1 MRLIH
6 VKLEKIRNSLF
17 VKIPDLISETLHL
30 KEGEEIEISIHS
42 EPSFAQGE
50 LWEDELEKTE
60 DINEIY
66 LSISEDLHTLNMYNR
81 IYIPEKYRFFF
92 PPADTDF
99 YLITN
104 IGQIKT
110 HITTS
115 GYFTRGVRSWVE
127 INGPLEPTDKIHV
140 TIIDDDRNVYEMNVD
155 SGNKISNN

>member
-6 VKLEKIRNSLF
+6 VKLEKIRNRLF
-17 VKIPDLISETLHL
+17 VKIPDLISEALHL

-50 LWEDELEKTE
+50 LWEYELEKTE

-92 PPADTDF
+92 PPAKTDF

-115 GYFTRGVRSWVE
+115 GYFTKGVRSWVE

-140 TIIDDDRNVYEMNVD
+140 TLIDDNRNIYEMNVD
-155 SGNKISNN
+155 SENKISNN

>member
-17 VKIPDLISETLHL
+17 VKIPDLISDALHL

-50 LWEDELEKTE
+50 LWEDELEKAE

-92 PPADTDF
+92 PPANTDF

-115 GYFTRGVRSWVE
+115 GYFTKGVRSWVE

-140 TIIDDDRNVYEMNVD
+140 TIIDDNRNVYEMNVD

>member
-17 VKIPDLISETLHL
+17 VKIPDLISDALHL

-50 LWEDELEKTE
+50 LWGDELVKTE

-115 GYFTRGVRSWVE
+115 GYFTKGVRSWVE
-127 INGPLEPTDKIHV
+127 INGPLEQTDKIHV
-140 TIIDDDRNVYEMNVD
+140 TIIDDDQNLYEMNVD

>member
-6 VKLEKIRNSLF
+6 AKLEKIRNSLF
-17 VKIPDLISETLHL
+17 VKIPDLISEALHL

-115 GYFTRGVRSWVE
+115 GYFTKGVRSWVE

-140 TIIDDDRNVYEMNVD
+140 TIIDDNRNVYEMNVD

>member
-17 VKIPDLISETLHL
+17 VKIPDLISEALHL

-92 PPADTDF
+92 PPANTDF

-115 GYFTRGVRSWVE
+115 GYFTKGVRSWVE
-127 INGPLEPTDKIHV
+127 INGPLEPTDRIHV
-140 TIIDDDRNVYEMNVD
+140 TLIDDNRNVYELNVD

>member
-17 VKIPDLISETLHL
+17 VKIPDLISEALHL

-92 PPADTDF
+92 PPANTDF

-115 GYFTRGVRSWVE
+115 GYFTKGVRSWVE
-127 INGPLEPTDKIHV
+127 INGPLEPTDRIHV
-140 TIIDDDRNVYEMNVD
+140 TIIDDNRNVYEMNVD

>member
-17 VKIPDLISETLHL
+17 VKIPDLISEALHL

-50 LWEDELEKTE
+50 LWGDEVEKAE

-92 PPADTDF
+92 PPAKTDF

-115 GYFTRGVRSWVE
+115 GYFTKGVRSWVE

-140 TIIDDDRNVYEMNVD
+140 TIIDDNRNVYEMNVD

>member
-17 VKIPDLISETLHL
+17 VKIPDLISEALHL

-60 DINEIY
+60 DIKEIY

-92 PPADTDF
+92 PPANTDF

-115 GYFTRGVRSWVE
+115 GYFTKGVRSWVE

-140 TIIDDDRNVYEMNVD
+140 TIIDDNRNVYEMNVD

>member
-17 VKIPDLISETLHL
+17 VKIPDLISEALHL

-115 GYFTRGVRSWVE
+115 GYFTKGVRSWVE

-140 TIIDDDRNVYEMNVD
+140 TIIDDNRNLYEMNVD

>member
-6 VKLEKIRNSLF
+6 VKLEKIRNRLF
-17 VKIPDLISETLHL
+17 VKIPDLISEALHL

-92 PPADTDF
+92 PPANTDF

-115 GYFTRGVRSWVE
+115 GYFTKGVRSWVE

-140 TIIDDDRNVYEMNVD
+140 TIIDDNRNVYEMNVD
-155 SGNKISNN
+155 SGNKIPNN

>member
-17 VKIPDLISETLHL
+17 VKIPDLISEALHL

-50 LWEDELEKTE
+50 LWGDEVEKAE

-115 GYFTRGVRSWVE
+115 GYFTKGVRSWVE

-140 TIIDDDRNVYEMNVD
+140 TIIDDNRNFYEMNVD

>member
-17 VKIPDLISETLHL
+17 VKIPDLISEALHL
-30 KEGEEIEISIHS
+30 KAGEEIEISIHS

-92 PPADTDF
+92 PPANTDF

-115 GYFTRGVRSWVE
+115 GYFTKGVRSWVE

-140 TIIDDDRNVYEMNVD
+140 TIIDDNRNVYEMNVD

>member
-17 VKIPDLISETLHL
+17 VKIPDLISEALHL

-92 PPADTDF
+92 PPTNTDF

-115 GYFTRGVRSWVE
+115 GYFTKGVRSWVE

-140 TIIDDDRNVYEMNVD
+140 TIIDDNRNVYEMNVV

>member
-6 VKLEKIRNSLF
+6 VKLEKIRKSLF
-17 VKIPDLISETLHL
+17 VKIPDLISEALHL

-92 PPADTDF
+92 PPANTDF

-115 GYFTRGVRSWVE
+115 GYFTKGVRSWVE

-140 TIIDDDRNVYEMNVD
+140 TIIDDNRNVYEMNVD

>member
-17 VKIPDLISETLHL
+17 VKIPDLISEALYL

-92 PPADTDF
+92 PPANTDF

-115 GYFTRGVRSWVE
+115 GYFTKGVRSWVE
-127 INGPLEPTDKIHV
+127 INGPLEPADKIHV
-140 TIIDDDRNVYEMNVD
+140 TIIDDNRNVYEMNVD
-155 SGNKISNN
+155 SGNKNSNN

>member
-17 VKIPDLISETLHL
+17 VKIPDLISEALHL

-92 PPADTDF
+92 PPANTDF

-115 GYFTRGVRSWVE
+115 GYFTKGVRSWVE

-140 TIIDDDRNVYEMNVD
+140 TIIDDNRNVYEMNVD
-155 SGNKISNN
+155 SGNKIPNN

>member
-17 VKIPDLISETLHL
+17 VKIPDLISEALHL

-42 EPSFAQGE
+42 KPSFAQGE

-92 PPADTDF
+92 PPANTDF

-115 GYFTRGVRSWVE
+115 GYFTKGVRSWVE

-140 TIIDDDRNVYEMNVD
+140 TITDDNRNIYEMNVD

>member
-17 VKIPDLISETLHL
+17 VKIPDLISEALHL

-50 LWEDELEKTE
+50 LWEDELEKIE

-92 PPADTDF
+92 PPANTDF

-110 HITTS
+110 HITAS
-115 GYFTRGVRSWVE
+115 GYFTKGVRSWVE

-140 TIIDDDRNVYEMNVD
+140 TIIDDNRNVYEMNVD

>member
-17 VKIPDLISETLHL
+17 IKIPDLISEALHL

-92 PPADTDF
+92 PPAYTDF

-110 HITTS
+110 HITAS
-115 GYFTRGVRSWVE
+115 GYFTKGVRSWVE

-140 TIIDDDRNVYEMNVD
+140 TMIDDNRNVYEMNVD

>member
-1 MRLIH
+1 MRLIY

-17 VKIPDLISETLHL
+17 VKIPDLISEALLL

-50 LWEDELEKTE
+50 LWEDESVKTE
-60 DINEIY
+60 DINEIF

-92 PPADTDF
+92 PPANTDF

-110 HITTS
+110 HLTTS
-115 GYFTRGVRSWVE
+115 GYFTKGVRSWVE
-127 INGPLEPTDKIHV
+127 INGPLDPTDKIHV
-140 TIIDDDRNVYEMNVD
+140 TIIDDNRKVYEMNVE
-155 SGNKISNN
+155 SRKIISNS

>member
-17 VKIPDLISETLHL
+17 VKIPDLISEALHL
-30 KEGEEIEISIHS
+30 KDGEEIEISIHS

-50 LWEDELEKTE
+50 LWEDELEKIE

-92 PPADTDF
+92 PPANTDF

-110 HITTS
+110 HITAS
-115 GYFTRGVRSWVE
+115 GYFTKGVRSWVE

-140 TIIDDDRNVYEMNVD
+140 TIIDDNRNVYEMNVNN
-155 SGNKISNN
+155 GNKISNN

>member
-17 VKIPDLISETLHL
+17 VKIPDLISEALHL

-92 PPADTDF
+92 PPANTDF

-110 HITTS
+110 HITAS
-115 GYFTRGVRSWVE
+115 GYFTKGVRSWVE

-140 TIIDDDRNVYEMNVD
+140 TIIDENRNVYEMNVD

>member
-17 VKIPDLISETLHL
+17 VKIPDLLSEALHL

-115 GYFTRGVRSWVE
+115 GYFTKGVRSWVE

-140 TIIDDDRNVYEMNVD
+140 TIIDDNRNVYEMNVD

>member
-17 VKIPDLISETLHL
+17 VKIPDLISDALHL

-92 PPADTDF
+92 PPANTDF

-115 GYFTRGVRSWVE
+115 GYFTKGVRSWVE

-140 TIIDDDRNVYEMNVD
+140 TIIDDNRNIYEMNVD

>member
-17 VKIPDLISETLHL
+17 VKIPDLISEALHL

-92 PPADTDF
+92 PPANTDF

-115 GYFTRGVRSWVE
+115 GYFTKGVRSWVE
-127 INGPLEPTDKIHV
+127 INGPLEPTDRIHV
-140 TIIDDDRNVYEMNVD
+140 TIIDDNRNVYELNVD

>member
-17 VKIPDLISETLHL
+17 VKIPDLISEALHL
-30 KEGEEIEISIHS
+30 KEGEEIEISINS

-50 LWEDELEKTE
+50 LWEDELEKIE

-92 PPADTDF
+92 PPANTDF

-110 HITTS
+110 HITAS
-115 GYFTRGVRSWVE
+115 GYFTKGVRSWVE

-140 TIIDDDRNVYEMNVD
+140 TIIDDNRNLYEMNID
-155 SGNKISNN
+155 TANKISNS

>member
-17 VKIPDLISETLHL
+17 VKIPDLISEALHL

-50 LWEDELEKTE
+50 LWGDELEKAE

-115 GYFTRGVRSWVE
+115 GYFTKGVRSWVE

-140 TIIDDDRNVYEMNVD
+140 TIIDDNRNVYEMNVD

>member
-17 VKIPDLISETLHL
+17 VKIPNLISEALHL

-50 LWEDELEKTE
+50 LWGDDLEKAD
-60 DINEIY
+60 DIDEIY

-92 PPADTDF
+92 PPANTDF

-115 GYFTRGVRSWVE
+115 GYFTKGVRSWVE
-127 INGPLEPTDKIHV
+127 INGPLEPTDRIHV
-140 TIIDDDRNVYEMNVD
+140 TLLDDNRKVYEMNID
-155 SGNKISNN
+155 SRKNLPNK

>member
-17 VKIPDLISETLHL
+17 IKIPDLISEALHL

-50 LWEDELEKTE
+50 LWEDELEKIE

-92 PPADTDF
+92 PPANTDF

-110 HITTS
+110 HITAS
-115 GYFTRGVRSWVE
+115 GYFTKGVRSWVE

-140 TIIDDDRNVYEMNVD
+140 TMIDDNRNVYEMNVN

>member
-17 VKIPDLISETLHL
+17 VKIPNLISEALHL

-50 LWEDELEKTE
+50 LWGDEVEKAE

-92 PPADTDF
+92 PPANTDF

-115 GYFTRGVRSWVE
+115 GYFTKGVRSWVE

-140 TIIDDDRNVYEMNVD
+140 TMIDDNRNVYEMNVD

>member
-17 VKIPDLISETLHL
+17 VKIPDLICEALHL

-92 PPADTDF
+92 PPANTDF

-115 GYFTRGVRSWVE
+115 GYFTKGVRSWVE

-140 TIIDDDRNVYEMNVD
+140 TIIDDNRNVYEMNVD

>member
-17 VKIPDLISETLHL
+17 VKIPDLISEALHL

-50 LWEDELEKTE
+50 LCEDELEKTE

-115 GYFTRGVRSWVE
+115 GYFTKGVRSWVE

-140 TIIDDDRNVYEMNVD
+140 TIIDDNRNIYEMNVD
-155 SGNKISNN
+155 SGNNISNN

>member
-17 VKIPDLISETLHL
+17 VKIPDLLSEALHL

-81 IYIPEKYRFFF
+81 IYIPEKYRFCF

-115 GYFTRGVRSWVE
+115 GYFTKGVRSWVE

-140 TIIDDDRNVYEMNVD
+140 TIIDDNRNVYEMNVD

>member
-17 VKIPDLISETLHL
+17 VKIPDLISEALHL

-92 PPADTDF
+92 PPANTDF

-115 GYFTRGVRSWVE
+115 GYFTKGVRSWVE

-140 TIIDDDRNVYEMNVD
+140 TIIDDNRNVYEMNVD
-155 SGNKISNN
+155 SVNKISNN

>member
-17 VKIPDLISETLHL
+17 VKIPDLISEALHL

-92 PPADTDF
+92 PPANTDF

-115 GYFTRGVRSWVE
+115 GYFTKGVRSWVE

-140 TIIDDDRNVYEMNVD
+140 TIIDNNRNVYEMNVD